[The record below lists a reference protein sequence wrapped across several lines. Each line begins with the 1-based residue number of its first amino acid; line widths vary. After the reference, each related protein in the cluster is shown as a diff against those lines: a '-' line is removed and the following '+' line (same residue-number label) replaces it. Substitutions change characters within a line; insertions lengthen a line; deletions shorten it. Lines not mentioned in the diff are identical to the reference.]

1 MVAVD
6 IVPANSEF
14 ALEAGG
20 RVARSDRQ
28 RPGDMSAAFGIL
40 VRFVRLYT
48 AGRRLGTPCCYARSA
63 APHVEP
69 TLRFCL
75 ILSIVLMVLGFAAPK
90 RLRLTL
96 VLGGFASAWF
106 FMALP
111 VAI

>member
-1 MVAVD
+1 MPV
-6 IVPANSEF
+6 
-14 ALEAGG
+14 
-20 RVARSDRQ
+20 
-28 RPGDMSAAFGIL
+28 
-40 VRFVRLYT
+40 
-48 AGRRLGTPCCYARSA
+48 SA
-63 APHVEP
+63 APHMEP